1 MNLIVTGLAG
11 SGKSSLVNL
20 LIDQGFHYVQD
31 VTDRPKR
38 PNELGVNKDHIFVSA
53 ETWSNLFDKGCF
65 CISRSFKTIDGD
77 YRYGYLETTWRDN
90 FETDTNAIA
99 VMGPALIMEFIQRE
113 LIDEKTT
120 VIFDMDTNAAV
131 CRERMK
137 NRGDDMDEINRRI
150 SRDMQDLASL
160 YDFITCQGL
169 FDSTIPIDSFSAIAY
184 EKGDPVKTMV
194 EYLKDYLK

>member
-1 MNLIVTGLAG
+1 MNLIITGLPG
-11 SGKSSLVNL
+11 SGKSSIADL
-20 LIDQGFHYVQD
+20 LIDQGFHYVPD
-31 VTDRPKR
+31 VTDRPQR
-38 PNELGVNKDHIFVSA
+38 PNELSVKKDHIFVSR
-53 ETWSNLFDKGCF
+53 ETWSKLFDKGCF
-65 CISRSFKTIDGD
+65 CVSRSFKTMDRD
-77 YRYGYLETTWRDN
+77 YSYGYFENIWRDN
-90 FETDTNAIA
+90 FEADTNAIA
-99 VMGPALIMEFIQRE
+99 VMGPSLIMEFIQKD